1 MEAGSQMQLLAHI
14 FRIGHK
20 KTVYT
25 NRVGCLIW
33 LFIFAIAFGL
43 MVSPSQAQRYG
54 EGYGE
59 DEDMD
64 IEPVKYSES
73 ALRRFEII
81 FTSSIPFTALHG
93 YMTVRGV
100 EMIRQN
106 KIAPSFS
113 RSDWNSVG
121 GLTLLFSGLVAF
133 WDYMHTR
140 KADIR
145 DLSAENR
152 EIEPLSMWTPVSG
165 IGYTRQVT
173 AREPMVQLLSAM
185 F

>member
-1 MEAGSQMQLLAHI
+1 MQFLAHI
-14 FRIGHK
+14 FRIERK
-20 KTVYT
+20 KTVST
-25 NRVGCLIW
+25 NRVGYLIW
-33 LFIFAIAFGL
+33 LFIFAMAFGL
-43 MVSPSQAQRYG
+43 MASPSQAQRYG
-54 EGYGE
+54 EDYDE

-64 IEPVKYSES
+64 IEPVEYHES
-73 ALRRFEII
+73 ALRRFEIV

-106 KIAPSFS
+106 KVAPSFS

-145 DLSAENR
+145 DLSTENR

-165 IGYTRQVT
+165 IGYTRQVI
-173 AREPMVQLLSAM
+173 AREPMLWLLSAK

>member
-1 MEAGSQMQLLAHI
+1 MQFLAHI
-14 FRIGHK
+14 FRIERK
-20 KTVYT
+20 KTVST
-25 NRVGCLIW
+25 NRIGYLIW
-33 LFIFAIAFGL
+33 LFIFAMTFGL

-54 EGYGE
+54 EDYDE
-59 DEDMD
+59 DEGMDM
-64 IEPVKYSES
+64 EPVKYSES
-73 ALRRFEII
+73 ALRRFEIV

-106 KIAPSFS
+106 KVAPSFS

-121 GLTLLFSGLVAF
+121 GLTILFSGLVGF

-140 KADIR
+140 KADIQ
-145 DLSAENR
+145 DLSTENR
-152 EIEPLSMWTPVSG
+152 EFESLSMWTPVSG

-173 AREPMVQLLSAM
+173 VKEPMLRLLSAK

>member
-1 MEAGSQMQLLAHI
+1 MQFFAHI
-14 FRIGHK
+14 FRIESK
-20 KTVYT
+20 KTVSQ
-25 NRVGCLIW
+25 NRVGYLIW
-33 LFIFAIAFGL
+33 FFIFAMAFGL
-43 MVSPSQAQRYG
+43 MAPPSEAQRYG
-54 EGYGE
+54 SDYDYDE

-64 IEPVKYSES
+64 AEPVKYSES
-73 ALRRFEII
+73 ALRRFEIV

-106 KIAPSFS
+106 KVAPSFS

-121 GLTLLFSGLVAF
+121 GLTLLFSGLVGF

-145 DLSAENR
+145 DLSTENR
-152 EIEPLSMWTPVSG
+152 EREPLSMWTPVSG

-173 AREPMVQLLSAM
+173 VKEPTLQLLSAK